1 MDKYVKI
8 VYQTPPIGPDKIV
21 LYLTT
26 FDKEAFERDQQLKP
40 IEEKMVFEVDKY
52 DIRDADFINRFEQN
66 LNTIVKEYY
75 IDKLNEIRSNK

>member
-26 FDKEAFERDQQLKP
+26 FERDQQLKP